1 MYSSKSSSPHFRAE
15 SALLS
20 DTGLLAAARTGS
32 EIAFTELHRLY
43 ARRLYRTILSITKNH
58 EDAEDALQDTMMRAY
73 VGLSAFE
80 GRSKILSW
88 MTRIAI
94 NSALI
99 ILRKRSTQRVAKCES
114 LSRNEDEAPHLR
126 IKDPGRNPEEVCLH
140 RERHLRLTHEV
151 AELHPLLRTA
161 MQMQIDCECSLRE
174 IAESLDVPVA
184 TVKARLHR
192 ARGRLATRMQSRL

>member
-1 MYSSKSSSPHFRAE
+1 MYASNSSSSHVRTE
-15 SALLS
+15 SASLS

-32 EIAFTELHRLY
+32 EISFTELHRLY
-43 ARRLYRTILSITKNH
+43 ARRLYRTIVSITKNH
-58 EDAEDALQDTMMRAY
+58 EDTEDALQDTMMRAY

-80 GRSKILSW
+80 GRSKTLSW

-99 ILRKRSTQRVAKCES
+99 ILRKRSAQRVAKCES
-114 LSRNEDEAPHLR
+114 LYRNEDEAPHLC

-151 AELHPLLRTA
+151 QNCIPFSVRRCKCKLTA
-161 MQMQIDCECSLRE
+161 SVL
-174 IAESLDVPVA
+174 
-184 TVKARLHR
+184 
-192 ARGRLATRMQSRL
+192 